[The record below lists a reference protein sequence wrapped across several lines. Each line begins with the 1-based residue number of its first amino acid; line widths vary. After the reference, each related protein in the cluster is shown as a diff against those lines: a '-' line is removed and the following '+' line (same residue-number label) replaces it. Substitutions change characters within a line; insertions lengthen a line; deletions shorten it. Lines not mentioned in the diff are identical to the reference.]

1 MIISSEVAGAGNP
14 YRQVGRV
21 AAGERFIGRRD
32 LVRLVQAAWQ
42 EPGRPSNVRVLGHHR
57 TGKTSLVLYAMHTSP
72 VDRAD
77 LVSVTLNVGSQ
88 DCGSDLFRSMT
99 RRVLEGLNEWDGP
112 DRHADLAAID
122 HAVQASVAWYDL
134 REAVRAFFKAARR
147 AERFVLV
154 VLDEF
159 DRASTAFTRLAE
171 FQLLR
176 DLASD
181 PQFSLGLIT
190 ISRRPIESIEMDAAG
205 GSILG
210 GVVTM
215 TRYVGMFTDAE
226 ADLLLARAA
235 AAGVGLAAV
244 RDQIVERAGLH
255 PFLLELLCNRI
266 VETCQETGRL
276 DVSAAYDLEAPTF
289 EQQFAQLLGNIDAD
303 SGGRGLTLLRRVA
316 AGTGSEPPSLDLN
329 RLCLMGVVSRGPG
342 GLALFSAELARHVL
356 MNTVPSVP

>member
-1 MIISSEVAGAGNP
+1 MLFLVFLTQFNDVAQYLWGTLLGSHKIIPKVSPN
-14 YRQVGRV
+14 
-21 AAGERFIGRRD
+21 
-32 LVRLVQAAWQ
+32 
-42 EPGRPSNVRVLGHHR
+42 
-57 TGKTSLVLYAMHTSP
+57 KTW
-72 VDRAD
+72 
-77 LVSVTLNVGSQ
+77 
-88 DCGSDLFRSMT
+88 
-99 RRVLEGLNEWDGP
+99 EG
-112 DRHADLAAID
+112 
-122 HAVQASVAWYDL
+122 
-134 REAVRAFFKAARR
+134 F
-147 AERFVLV
+147 
-154 VLDEF
+154 
-159 DRASTAFTRLAE
+159 
-171 FQLLR
+171 
-176 DLASD
+176 
-181 PQFSLGLIT
+181 
-190 ISRRPIESIEMDAAG
+190 
-205 GSILG
+205 LG